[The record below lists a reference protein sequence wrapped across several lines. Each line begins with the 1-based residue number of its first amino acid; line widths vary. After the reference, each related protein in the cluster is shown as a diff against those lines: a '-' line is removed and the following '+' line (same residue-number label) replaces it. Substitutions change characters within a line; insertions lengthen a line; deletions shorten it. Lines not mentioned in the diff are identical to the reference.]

1 MKKLLGDNNSDKVP
15 RFITRNWIE
24 VYDQSGGTY
33 NLNKQIRF
41 KTPQLRSDLRDYN
54 DGYILIIGKI
64 SVTNPNNNAYGRKL
78 ALKNNAPFVNG
89 VKKINNQLI
98 DGATDINVVF
108 LMYDSLY
115 FSKNYRKTT
124 GYFWNYYRDEPN
136 SGYNKNNRDRIHYSV
151 KECQSL
157 NYKTSVTGKLD
168 ANEDELEDV
177 KILVP
182 LKNISNFLD
191 R

>member
-1 MKKLLGDNNSDKVP
+1 MS

-24 VYDQSGGTY
+24 VYHQSGGTY

-41 KTPQLRSDLRDYN
+41 KTPQLRSDLCDYN
-54 DGYILIIGKI
+54 DGYILITGKI
-64 SVTNPNNNAYGRKL
+64 SVTNPNNDAYDRKL
-78 ALKNNAPFVNG
+78 AVKNNAPFFNG
-89 VKKINNQLI
+89 VTKFDSQLI
-98 DGATDINVVF
+98 DGAADINVVF
-108 LMYDSLY
+108 LMYDSFY

-124 GYFWNYYRDEPN
+124 GYFWNYNRDEPN
-136 SGYNKNNRDRIHYSV
+136 SGYNKNNRGRTHYSI
-151 KECQSL
+151 KESESL
-157 NYKTSVTGKLD
+157 NYKTSVTGKLE